1 VNLEQLETERLVLEP
16 LVPEHA
22 AKLFA
27 LLSDAQLYEYLEA
40 DPPESVSVLE
50 KRYSRWSTG
59 RSPDGSEEWLNW
71 AARLRGSDEYVGWF
85 QATIG
90 EDDAQIAYLVFIPY
104 QRRGFAR
111 EASEAVI
118 RHLIADKHIKK
129 LRATADPKNAASI
142 ALAKA
147 LGLRVTDS
155 GASGGD
161 VILEATY

>member
-1 VNLEQLETERLVLEP
+1 VTLEQLETDRLVLEP

-50 KRYSRWSTG
+50 RRYRRWSTG

-71 AARLRGSDEYVGWF
+71 AARLRGSDDYVGWF

-90 EDDAQIAYLVFIPY
+90 ADDAQIAYLVFLPF
-104 QRRGFAR
+104 QRRGYAL

-118 RHLIADKHIKK
+118 RHLIADKQVKK
-129 LRATADPKNAASI
+129 LRAAADPKNAASI

-147 LGLRVTDS
+147 LGLKVIDS
-155 GASGGD
+155 GATGGD
-161 VILEATY
+161 VVLEASY